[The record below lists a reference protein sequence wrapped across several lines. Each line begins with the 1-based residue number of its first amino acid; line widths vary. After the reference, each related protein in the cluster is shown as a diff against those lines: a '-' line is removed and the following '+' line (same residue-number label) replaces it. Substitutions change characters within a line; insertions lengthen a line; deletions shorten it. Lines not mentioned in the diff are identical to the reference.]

1 MQKIV
6 EKSDTVT
13 EELQEQLRIAEEEFN
28 AKMAR
33 KDELLKKSI
42 IKIKEL
48 QAELTNL
55 KQTATQPVQ
64 PEPEQV

>member
-48 QAELTNL
+48 QAELLNL